1 MRTRNYYRVRTAVR
15 VVVWGG
21 ACVALFGLAT
31 WVGDTL
37 AGGSDSCPVRV
48 TPSGW
53 VATTPD
59 PIDLGRCVHPSGVR
73 LLPGGAWVEASPEG

>member
-1 MRTRNYYRVRTAVR
+1 MRTRNYYRVRTVVR

-21 ACVALFGLAT
+21 LSIGLGALAV

-53 VATTPD
+53 TATTPD
-59 PIDLGRCVHPSGVR
+59 PIDLGACVHPAGVR
-73 LLPGGAWVEASPEG
+73 LLPGGVWVEASPDW

>member
-1 MRTRNYYRVRTAVR
+1 MRSRNYYRVRTAVR

-21 ACVALFGLAT
+21 AFVALLWCAL

-37 AGGSDSCPVRV
+37 AGGSSCPVRV
-48 TPSGW
+48 SPSGW

-59 PIDLGRCVHPSGVR
+59 PIDLAGCVHPSGVR
-73 LLPGGAWVEASPEG
+73 LLPGGAWEWATPEG